1 MSGETGFQVHL
12 PLVFPRGNANV
23 IMAQPVLLEINLLGS
38 TATPRQ
44 DGFDL
49 DATRLTKGLEWI
61 GIGDARSHERATECD

>member
-38 TATPRQ
+38 TATPRH
-44 DGFDL
+44 G
-49 DATRLTKGLEWI
+49 RI
-61 GIGDARSHERATECD
+61 